1 MKYILESDSSEYE
14 KLINAKDSYIE
25 ELNKI
30 EDFIL
35 SNVVYKDSKM
45 VFRKGFNNIDID
57 EILSELAS
65 IFSEDIIKMFGTES
79 FLRKIHQILEIRKR
93 NVKKTIRD
101 EFVNYNISIDNRLK
115 KKEEEKKFINY
126 FDDEDDEE
134 SILDR
139 KVYEREKFEI
149 QVELLKLQEWVVK
162 NKKRVAIVC
171 EGRDAAGK
179 GSTIKR
185 FTENLNPRGFR
196 IVALGVPTP
205 YESKHWFE
213 RYEKQMPRP
222 GEIVF
227 FDRSYYNRAI
237 IEPSM
242 GYCTEDLYKE
252 FMENVV
258 EWEESLIDGGIILIK
273 FWFSITKQRQLK
285 RFELRKNNP
294 LKYWKFSENDLKSVS
309 KWDVIPFYNNQM
321 FSRTSSN
328 KSPWIVIQSVDKRV
342 GRLNSMRYVLSQID
356 YDNKNYDVCRYYPEV
371 VNILK

>member
-139 KVYEREKFEI
+139 IIKTTRMGSKEQK
-149 QVELLKLQEWVVK
+149 
-162 NKKRVAIVC
+162 
-171 EGRDAAGK
+171 K
-179 GSTIKR
+179 GSHC
-185 FTENLNPRGFR
+185 L
-196 IVALGVPTP
+196 
-205 YESKHWFE
+205 
-213 RYEKQMPRP
+213 
-222 GEIVF
+222 
-227 FDRSYYNRAI
+227 
-237 IEPSM
+237 
-242 GYCTEDLYKE
+242 
-252 FMENVV
+252 
-258 EWEESLIDGGIILIK
+258 
-273 FWFSITKQRQLK
+273 
-285 RFELRKNNP
+285 
-294 LKYWKFSENDLKSVS
+294 
-309 KWDVIPFYNNQM
+309 
-321 FSRTSSN
+321 
-328 KSPWIVIQSVDKRV
+328 
-342 GRLNSMRYVLSQID
+342 
-356 YDNKNYDVCRYYPEV
+356 
-371 VNILK
+371 